1 MNIIIRSTSFLL
13 EGNPAW
19 DKLSKNTKINFS
31 AYNDLFSNTKKKI
44 FDFEILLIFSRDILD
59 QLSINQK
66 SQESK
71 LSKIIKG
78 IESKAKLNK
87 KTKYLIFFSSYYFN
101 NLSENI
107 KLNLSNNFKKIISDK
122 MYECVKKNE
131 NIYYI
136 DIDNFFSEIGF
147 NTCFDS
153 RNFYHLRC
161 PLSLNGLEVFINT
174 IKNTIKNITSPK
186 KKVLL
191 LDCDNTLWGGVLGE
205 VGMSN
210 LILGQDGEGQA
221 FKDFQ
226 RAIKKIKNL
235 GIILVLLSKNNE
247 NDVRNVLRN
256 HQDMIIKESD
266 IAAFKVN
273 WKSKSHNISELSNEL
288 YLNTDSF
295 VFWDDNPIERE
306 IVKKIH
312 KKVDVIDPDKNI
324 ENWPKQLLEY
334 KNFYKNK
341 ITKEEK
347 NNTIQYQKRTRFLEE
362 KNNSINEKN
371 YLKSINLTP
380 QIINLNKSNYLRAE
394 QMCGKINQFNFTSK
408 RYDVNQLKKLDYCK
422 LINLKDVYGDH
433 GRVGLIGLKIF
444 KDFMFVDLFLLSCRI
459 LGRYLENWIYQEIL
473 KIQKKLKKPKII
485 FEFIPTEKNVV
496 AQNFIKNIK
505 LKKINLKNLK
515 KLESLNNFQIE
526 KKSIYYETN
535 KSFKNQIID
544 IYDNR

>member
-341 ITKEEK
+341 ITKEDK
-347 NNTIQYQKRTRFLEE
+347 TKTIQYQKRTRFLEE

-505 LKKINLKNLK
+505 LKKISLNNLK